1 MGNIKTFTIGEVCE
15 VIAGQSPPSDTYN
28 FEQKGLPFFQGKADF
43 GEIYP
48 VNRMWCDKPIKIA
61 QSGDIL
67 LSVRAPVG
75 PTNLCKEKCC
85 IGRGLSA
92 IRPGKDADPKYI
104 LYFFRS
110 IEKKLSEQGRG
121 STFSAITQ
129 SEIRNIKIPLPPLP
143 EQKRIAAILD
153 MADAVRRKRQETIR
167 LLDEFLRS
175 VFLEMFGDPVRNEK
189 GWEKR
194 KIKDVIIGKPNNGI
208 FKKNEEYG
216 GSIPV
221 IWVEELYQSTML
233 YGLKSRRLNPTTNE
247 IKKYGLKNGDILF
260 CRSSLKKEGVGYSNI
275 YNGPD
280 NLCLFECHLI
290 RISPDKSKINPFF
303 FNYLLRHESMRKV
316 IIGRSNTVTM
326 TTIGQDKIKEI
337 EVIVPSLD
345 LQNELSKLIK
355 KIEQQKQLL
364 EKSLNEMKVNFN
376 SLMQQAFPGEL

>member
-1 MGNIKTFTIGEVCE
+1 M
-15 VIAGQSPPSDTYN
+15 
-28 FEQKGLPFFQGKADF
+28 
-43 GEIYP
+43 
-48 VNRMWCDKPIKIA
+48 
-61 QSGDIL
+61 
-67 LSVRAPVG
+67 
-75 PTNLCKEKCC
+75 
-85 IGRGLSA
+85 
-92 IRPGKDADPKYI
+92 
-104 LYFFRS
+104 
-110 IEKKLSEQGRG
+110 
-121 STFSAITQ
+121 
-129 SEIRNIKIPLPPLP
+129 
-143 EQKRIAAILD
+143 
-153 MADAVRRKRQETIR
+153 
-167 LLDEFLRS
+167 
-175 VFLEMFGDPVRNEK
+175 RNEK

-303 FNYLLRHESMRKV
+303 LNYLLRYESMRKV
-316 IIGRSNTVTM
+316 IIERSNTVTM

-337 EVIVPSLD
+337 EVIVPSID
-345 LQNELSKLIK
+345 LQNEFSKLIK
-355 KIEQQKQLL
+355 KIEQQKQLF
-364 EKSLNEMKVNFN
+364 EKSLNEMEINFN
-376 SLMQQAFPGEL
+376 SLMQKAFRGEL